1 IRGAENVQ
9 KWSVGKHVDT
19 SDIVFTDSQGEEI
32 PSPIKDEKEERIKE
46 KLRDL
51 ANFLLELLKQKWG
64 HLFPQ
69 P

>member
-19 SDIVFTDSQGEEI
+19 SDILFTDSKGEEI
-32 PSPIKDEKEERIKE
+32 PSPLPKTPDVKE
-46 KLRDL
+46 KISNLV
-51 ANFLLELLKQKWG
+51 NYLLELLKQRWG